1 MSLTFEK
8 QEGNLA
14 KLTIERTAEELD
26 KAITKAYQKIKNQV
40 VLPGFRKGKV
50 PQFMIEK
57 QYGVE
62 VFFDDAADFLI
73 NDSYK
78 EELEGC
84 ELEIVSRPEINVT
97 QIEKGKPFIYEAV
110 VAIKPEV
117 KLGEY
122 KGLEYVKTEAVVSD
136 EEIDAELQ
144 RTREMNSRRVPVE
157 DRPAQDGDIC
167 NIDFEGFVDG
177 VAFEGGKAE
186 GHSLTLGSGAFI
198 PGFEEQIEGHNPG
211 DEFDV
216 NVTFPENYQAEN
228 LKGKAAVFKCKLNDI
243 KVKELPELDDEFASE
258 VSEFDTLEEY
268 KADIRS
274 NMEKERQDDAKRAAE
289 NQLVEKAAEN
299 AEMLIPQ
306 PMIDLEAEQVA
317 QNFQMRMENQGINMD
332 QYFQFT
338 GTTPEKFMEDAKT
351 AAEKNI
357 RSRLVLE
364 AVAAAENIEVTDEDL
379 ENEIRKMAESY
390 QMEYDQLNKV
400 ISDEE
405 RKNMKKDVLISKAA
419 DVLYE
424 NGVGVEKAEEP
435 AEAEEAKAETEEAA
449 AAEESK
455 EEA

>member
-14 KLTIERTAEELD
+14 KLTIERTAEDLD
-26 KAITKAYQKIKNQV
+26 KAITKAVQKIKNQV

-62 VFFDDAADFLI
+62 VFFEDAADFLI

-157 DRPAQDGDIC
+157 DRPAHDGDIC

-186 GHSLTLGSGAFI
+186 GHSLTL
-198 PGFEEQIEGHNPG
+198 
-211 DEFDV
+211 
-216 NVTFPENYQAEN
+216 
-228 LKGKAAVFKCKLNDI
+228 
-243 KVKELPELDDEFASE
+243 
-258 VSEFDTLEEY
+258 
-268 KADIRS
+268 
-274 NMEKERQDDAKRAAE
+274 
-289 NQLVEKAAEN
+289 
-299 AEMLIPQ
+299 
-306 PMIDLEAEQVA
+306 
-317 QNFQMRMENQGINMD
+317 
-332 QYFQFT
+332 
-338 GTTPEKFMEDAKT
+338 
-351 AAEKNI
+351 
-357 RSRLVLE
+357 
-364 AVAAAENIEVTDEDL
+364 
-379 ENEIRKMAESY
+379 
-390 QMEYDQLNKV
+390 
-400 ISDEE
+400 
-405 RKNMKKDVLISKAA
+405 
-419 DVLYE
+419 
-424 NGVGVEKAEEP
+424 
-435 AEAEEAKAETEEAA
+435 
-449 AAEESK
+449 
-455 EEA
+455 